1 MSEMPHCA
9 MGNRAATYCNSVK
22 ICYEKPDFSRQ
33 FLTLAALEVTEYK
46 RPNRGWYG
54 AGGSPSRTA
63 SKMQEIGL
71 SCTVEEGLCI
81 Q

>member
-9 MGNRAATYCNSVK
+9 KGNRAATYCNSVK
-22 ICYEKPDFSRQ
+22 ICYQKPDFWKQ
-33 FLTLAALEVTEYK
+33 FFTPAALEVTEYK
-46 RPNRGWYG
+46 SPGRGWYG
-54 AGGSPSRTA
+54 PGGIQRQTA

-71 SCTVEEGLCI
+71 SCTVEEGPCI